1 MSPITTT
8 ASDDQRFALIIQPT
22 GVFRLLAWLPVSTP
36 RHALCCDTA
45 RPVDLTTTLT
55 LWVDEDAAAYG
66 EKPNKAAHGLIRL
79 YRPTP
84 LPYLGDVVLTGTP
97 DDDGNAAGLSHPQA
111 LALID
116 LCLDMATVGL
126 MPRPRS

>member
-8 ASDDQRFALIIQPT
+8 ASDDQHFALIIQPT
-22 GVFRLLAWLPVSTP
+22 GNFRLLAWLPVSTP
-36 RHALCCDTA
+36 HHALCCDNA
-45 RPVDLTTTLT
+45 RPVDLTTALT
-55 LWVDEDAAAYG
+55 LWVDQDAAAYRQQ
-66 EKPNKAAHGLIRL
+66 PNRAAHGLIAL

-97 DDDGNAAGLSHPQA
+97 DADGNPHGLSHTQA
-111 LALID
+111 LALVD
-116 LCLDMATVGL
+116 LYLDTATVHL